1 MRPLNYT
8 GLGGIILG
16 HYAVAQ
22 RSGAIVATIGTAG
35 ILGSIRWA
43 PTSNI
48 LLALMR
54 LKAGITFSGAV
65 STATEMTLQAKIVR
79 GFSVDFTTASTPAAM
94 GVVTSTGKMR
104 SSTMSPSQMGA
115 NGPRIC
121 TTTVMSGQTATQD
134 ADAFCMAAFDTPA
147 ITGTVG
153 IPVGRACITQTLYEW
168 TALGGHPPVL
178 GSQEGIFVEL
188 VAAGPASG
196 TFNLQLQWE
205 WAEVAVF

>member
-1 MRPLNYT
+1 MRPLSYVSGAT
-8 GLGGIILG
+8 VLG

-22 RSGAIVATIGTAG
+22 RSGAIVATIGAAG
-35 ILGSIRWA
+35 ILGSMRWA
-43 PTSNI
+43 PSI
-48 LLALMR
+48 SAYLVLMR
-54 LKAGITFSGAV
+54 LKASATFSAAV
-65 STATEMTLQAKIVR
+65 TTATEMTLQAKIVR

-94 GVVTSTGKMR
+94 SVVTNTGKMR
-104 SSTMSPSQMGA
+104 SGTMQPSQMGA

-134 ADAFCMAAFDTPA
+134 ADAFAMAAWDTGA

-153 IPVGRACITQTLYEW
+153 IPIGRALGTQTLYEW
-168 TALGGHPPVL
+168 TGLGQHPVVL

-205 WAEVAVF
+205 WAEVSAF